1 MTSELTTS
9 GRRYGAQSA
18 DERHAARRAR
28 LLEAALDAFGTVGYA
43 ETAIGPLCA
52 AAKVSTRN
60 FYEHFES
67 REALLLALH
76 DEINLEVFGEVIAAM
91 GEHDPLD
98 FPSRARAGVAAYFRS
113 MTSDRRRARIAVI
126 ETVGVSVAAER
137 HRAIAIGR
145 FADLLT
151 LEATRLAEAGVVPP
165 RDHALISV
173 ALVGA
178 VIGLLNTWAA
188 ETDWD
193 AHVDD
198 VVTVA
203 TDLIVGAIT

>member
-28 LLEAALDAFGTVGYA
+28 LLDAALDAFGTAGYA

-76 DEINLEVFGEVIAAM
+76 DEINLEVFEQVLAAM

-98 FPSRARAGVAAYFRS
+98 LPGRARAGITAYFRS

-126 ETVGVSVAAER
+126 ETVGVSAAAER
-137 HRAIAIGR
+137 HRAVAIGR

-151 LEATRLAEAGVVPP
+151 FEASRLADAGVVPR
-165 RDHALISV
+165 RDHALLSV

-178 VIGLLNTWAA
+178 VIGLLNTWASTA
-188 ETDWD
+188 DWD
-193 AHVDD
+193 ARVDD
-198 VVTVA
+198 VADVA
-203 TDLIVGAIT
+203 TELIVTAIT